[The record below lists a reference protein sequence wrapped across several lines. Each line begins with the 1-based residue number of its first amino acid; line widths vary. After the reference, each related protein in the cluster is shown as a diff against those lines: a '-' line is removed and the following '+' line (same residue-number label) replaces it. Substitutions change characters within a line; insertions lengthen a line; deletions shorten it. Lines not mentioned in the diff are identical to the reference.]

1 MLSHMPSVP
10 KHFLTGHHAHSI
22 RIRQRKR
29 PLIED
34 TVKKE
39 TDGWD
44 YFDRI
49 YCISLEGRED
59 RRQTAAASFSTVG
72 LTGKV
77 EFVIVKRHP
86 LNIEQGM
93 YESHMTCLRKGL
105 EAGAK
110 RIVVFEDDVVFHRFD
125 AERFKQ
131 CTQFLLEHPSWK
143 VLLLGALICSSR
155 RTTNPFIQK
164 VGYQSLAHAYALNRP
179 YAETLAYQPWQGI
192 VIDTLFRPLTDDLYA
207 VYPMFA
213 FQNDFAS
220 DNDSKYAGIER
231 LRLLCG
237 GLERIQKANEF
248 YQRHK
253 WGVIAAH
260 IAILLFLMVVLLYR

>member
-1 MLSHMPSVP
+1 
-10 KHFLTGHHAHSI
+10 
-22 RIRQRKR
+22 
-29 PLIED
+29 LIED
-34 TVKKE
+34 TVKKK
-39 TDGWD
+39 TNGWD
-44 YFDRI
+44 FFDRI

-59 RRQTAAASFSTVG
+59 RRQAAAASFAKVG

-77 EFVIVKRHP
+77 EFVLVQPHP

-105 EAGAK
+105 EAGAES
-110 RIVVFEDDVVFHRFD
+110 IVVFEDDVIFDRFD
-125 AERFKQ
+125 AEHFKQ
-131 CTQFLLEHPSWK
+131 CTQFLAEHPDWK
-143 VLLLGALICSSR
+143 VLLLGALIRSSR
-155 RTTNPFIQK
+155 KTTNPFIQK

-192 VIDTLFRPLTDDLYA
+192 IIDTLFRPLTDDLYA

-213 FQNDFAS
+213 FQNDFTS
-220 DNDSKYAGIER
+220 DNDNKYHGLER
-231 LRLLCG
+231 FRRLCG

-253 WGVIAAH
+253 FVVIAAH
-260 IAILLFLMVVLLYR
+260 VMIILFLLIVFFTR